1 MIIQFNLLAMNANR
15 MYTDNTR
22 KQGKISERLSSG
34 YRINRAADDAAG
46 LAISE
51 KMRRQIRGLSQA
63 VLNVQDGISMVQ
75 IADGAMEEVHEM
87 LHRGTELSIK
97 AANGTLTDNERS
109 YIQREIEQIKEEI
122 NAIHEKVNFNEIHVL
137 RGKDVPLPQPG
148 SQVIIAGGLPPWVGM
163 GSTSGLLSEVYQ
175 TTQNYEA
182 TTQNPDNTTTVTNGQ
197 ETINH
202 EAATLDFSQF
212 TGSAQQL
219 KDLENNGFHTTCC
232 TCTNHYS
239 IKFTL
244 ETGNRLEQSGNHYI
258 YNVGIQGA
266 TTAEELMNRIIAAT
280 DNGNPRHHYTKLTA
294 DVANKKLIIYDD
306 RSREPNPVSSQQN
319 TTIKWP
325 GWTNPSFSVRAGG
338 DRGKFA
344 PGTAYSKE
352 DAVKLAKVDWV
363 VLQTGTEQN
372 DELPLE
378 FPTISTLFLGI
389 SDVDVST
396 QAKARKAI
404 SQFKEALSYV
414 SGERS
419 RMGAYQNRLEHTIA
433 NLSNVIENTQAAE
446 SVIRDA
452 DMAGL
457 MVEYANRSILEQ
469 AGMAVL
475 SQANKNQQGI
485 LYMLK

>member
-1 MIIQFNLLAMNANR
+1 MIIHFNMMAMNANR

-22 KQGKISERLSSG
+22 KQRKVSERLSSG

-87 LHRGTELSIK
+87 LHRGTELSVK
-97 AANGTLTDNERS
+97 AANGTLTDQDRS
-109 YIQREIEQIKEEI
+109 YIQQEIEQIKEEI
-122 NAIHEKVNFNEIHVL
+122 NAIHEKANFNEIRVL
-137 RGKDVPLPQPG
+137 RGKNIPSPQPG
-148 SQVIIAGGLPPWVGM
+148 TQIIIAGGLPPWVGM

-182 TTQNPDNTTTVTNGQ
+182 TTTNPDNTTSVTNGQ

-266 TTAEELMNRIIAAT
+266 TTAEELMNRVIAAT
-280 DNGNPRHHYTKLTA
+280 DNGNPRHHYTKLTV

-306 RSREPNPVSSQQN
+306 RSRELNPVSPQPN
-319 TTIKWP
+319 TTIKWTD
-325 GWTNPSFSVRAGG
+325 WSNPSFSVRAGG

-344 PGTAYSKE
+344 PGTAYSAE
-352 DAVKLAKVDWV
+352 DALKVATVDWV
-363 VLQTGTEQN
+363 VLQTGTERG
-372 DELPLE
+372 DVLSLELPS
-378 FPTISTLFLGI
+378 ISTLTLGI

-396 QAKARKAI
+396 QDKARKAI
-404 SQFKEALSYV
+404 AQFKEASSFV
-414 SGERS
+414 SEERS

-433 NLSNVIENTQAAE
+433 NLNNVIENTQAAE

-452 DMAGL
+452 DMAKL

-469 AGMAVL
+469 AGAAVL
-475 SQANKNQQGI
+475 TQANKNHQGI
-485 LYMLK
+485 LNMLE